1 MPCIHIYCVCVKFR
15 DLILILEIAK
25 PNNIS
30 TSSQCI
36 CYLDGSTWV
45 KTHAKKGCQVFSHP
59 LGGFSLLSFVFVKTR
74 VKCVYVLCPV
84 RLYVTDC
91 SSNKEAKI
99 FRKKNT
105 FTYCANTLHSVILY
119 HRQYYKSYANETSC
133 NWWFEKRCIILVIC
147 VEEEKVCVSSRS
159 DWENHCEAS
168 LIDKKN
174 SEQKKKIRFTVSD
187 RPD

>member
-99 FRKKNT
+99 YRKKT
-105 FTYCANTLHSVILY
+105 HSHIVQTHYTVLYYIIDNITKVMLMKQVVIDGL
-119 HRQYYKSYANETSC
+119 
-133 NWWFEKRCIILVIC
+133 KRDAL
-147 VEEEKVCVSSRS
+147 
-159 DWENHCEAS
+159 
-168 LIDKKN
+168 
-174 SEQKKKIRFTVSD
+174 F
-187 RPD
+187 

>member
-1 MPCIHIYCVCVKFR
+1 MCCVPWDYMWLTAVV
-15 DLILILEIAK
+15 I
-25 PNNIS
+25 
-30 TSSQCI
+30 
-36 CYLDGSTWV
+36 
-45 KTHAKKGCQVFSHP
+45 KKQRFS
-59 LGGFSLLSFVFVKTR
+59 
-74 VKCVYVLCPV
+74 
-84 RLYVTDC
+84 
-91 SSNKEAKI
+91 E
-99 FRKKNT
+99 KKNT

-159 DWENHCEAS
+159 DWENRCEAS